1 MKVTCFDLAFKHRE
15 RTFKATCQK
24 FQVHN
29 YPQIRVAVDRGK
41 GNTDI
46 YILYE
51 VNRGRQKFFW
61 FKLPDKSEYIV
72 KAIASTLAKSET
84 FKQP

>member
-1 MKVTCFDLAFKHRE
+1 MEVTKFDIEFKYRE
-15 RTFKATCQK
+15 RTFKASCQK

-41 GNTDI
+41 NNTDI

-51 VNRGRQKFFW
+51 VNGDKHKFFW
-61 FKLPDKSEYIV
+61 FKLPDKREEII
-72 KAIASTLAKSET
+72 KTIAKTLERKDKS
-84 FKQP
+84 K